1 MGLLDG
7 LLKRRKVDKRE
18 ELRPLWHRVVGI
30 SREAQWYRDLGV
42 EDSTAGRF
50 DMITMVL
57 ICVLLRMEAE
67 PGLESETTLLTELF
81 VADMDGQ
88 LREAGIGDMVVGK
101 HVGRLMSTLGGRWGA
116 LRDAFA
122 ADDDDELVEA
132 VRRNVTLADEGLA
145 EGLAGELRHLRSQ
158 LMSLKRENVL
168 AGSIPR

>member
-1 MGLLDG
+1 MALLDTI
-7 LLKRRKVDKRE
+7 LKRGKADPRE
-18 ELRPLWHRVVGI
+18 ALRPLWHRVVEI
-30 SREAQWYRDLGV
+30 SREPQWYRDLGV
-42 EDSTAGRF
+42 ADTNAGRF
-50 DMITMVL
+50 DMISMVL
-57 ICVLLRMEAE
+57 ICVLLRLEAE

-122 ADDDDELVEA
+122 ADDDSELVAA
-132 VRRNVTLADEGLA
+132 VARNVSLADEALA

-158 LMSLKRENVL
+158 LMSLKSDNIL

>member
-1 MGLLDG
+1 MGLLNG

-18 ELRPLWHRVVGI
+18 ELRPLWHRVVEI

-67 PGLESETTLLTELF
+67 AGLESETTLLTELF

-132 VRRNVTLADEGLA
+132 IRRNVTLADDGLA